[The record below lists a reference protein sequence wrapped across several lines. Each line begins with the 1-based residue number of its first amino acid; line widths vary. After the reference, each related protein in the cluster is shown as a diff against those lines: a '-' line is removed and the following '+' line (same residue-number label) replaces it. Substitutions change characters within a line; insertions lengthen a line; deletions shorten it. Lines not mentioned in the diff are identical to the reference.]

1 MDKQKALSRLTS
13 LEKEAKELRKIIDVP
28 EKITDKVKT
37 YEDACKVLGIDVDE
51 NLVRVSSEMDRD
63 SKSIKAYAKLI
74 IIARALNEG
83 WIPDWNNSN
92 QYKYYPYFDMRSG
105 VSFHGSY
112 DAYCCLSGVG
122 SRLCFATEELS
133 KYAGTQ
139 FLTEYKQY
147 LIL

>member
-1 MDKQKALSRLTS
+1 MDKQKALNRLTS
-13 LEKEAKELRKIIDVP
+13 LENEAKELRKIIDAP
-28 EKITDKVKT
+28 EKITDRVKT

-51 NLVRVSSEMDRD
+51 NLVRVSSDMDRD
-63 SKSIKAYAKLI
+63 AKSIKAYAKLI

-83 WIPDWNNSN
+83 WTPDWNNSS
-92 QYKYYPYFDMRSG
+92 QYKYYPFFDMRSG
-105 VSFHGSY
+105 VSFYYSYGDSYGS
-112 DAYCCLSGVG
+112 CVG

-139 FLTEYKQY
+139 FLSEYKQY